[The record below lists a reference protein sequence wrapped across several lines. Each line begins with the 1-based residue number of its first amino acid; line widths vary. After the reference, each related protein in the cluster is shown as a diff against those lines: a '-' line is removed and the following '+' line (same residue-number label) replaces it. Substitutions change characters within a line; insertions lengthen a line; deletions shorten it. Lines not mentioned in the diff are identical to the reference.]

1 MGSFY
6 GKFFLR
12 NLNLYL
18 LQRNPDQWKT
28 FQASQKAAASQ
39 QAGNESTKT
48 ATTTAVPSA
57 ASTAGAEPHP
67 ENKKKRKE
75 RPGDEIDQ
83 LFEDKLGKKVKKG
96 ELKMETPVKA
106 PEVEEKHEKKER
118 REKKK
123 RRGEGDDAK
132 VLQDVL
138 GAIKAAPK
146 DDKRHHKKKKA
157 Q

>member
-39 QAGNESTKT
+39 QAGNENTKT
-48 ATTTAVPSA
+48 ATTTAVSSA

-83 LFEDKLGKKVKKG
+83 LFEDKLRT
-96 ELKMETPVKA
+96 LLSDQQS
-106 PEVEEKHEKKER
+106 R
-118 REKKK
+118 RI
-123 RRGEGDDAK
+123 RVRAK
-132 VLQDVL
+132 VVLQATICQNYIEV
-138 GAIKAAPK
+138 A
-146 DDKRHHKKKKA
+146 
-157 Q
+157 